1 VTVTETTTR
10 NPDGT
15 SHTEVHEQMQDEA
28 GNIKENKYV
37 QKPEG
42 IRDIPTNLNLIGQ
55 QQKVGYLPPSDTK
68 DKENKE
74 QQAQIQ
80 SKESQEKNGQQVN
93 SNPTKKVKKD
103 FTPPENSNVIDLT

>member
-1 VTVTETTTR
+1 
-10 NPDGT
+10 
-15 SHTEVHEQMQDEA
+15 M
-28 GNIKENKYV
+28 
-37 QKPEG
+37 
-42 IRDIPTNLNLIGQ
+42 
-55 QQKVGYLPPSDTK
+55 PPSDTK

>member
-1 VTVTETTTR
+1 MTVTETTTR

-42 IRDIPTNLNLIGQ
+42 IREI
-55 QQKVGYLPPSDTK
+55 
-68 DKENKE
+68 
-74 QQAQIQ
+74 
-80 SKESQEKNGQQVN
+80 
-93 SNPTKKVKKD
+93 
-103 FTPPENSNVIDLT
+103 